1 MDRRQFSKTLV
12 AATAGVAAVR
22 TRRATGQGPLPTR
35 QLGRTDLEL
44 PILALGGS
52 HVGRAGS
59 ERAARR
65 LIDVALEEGI
75 RFLDTAESYG
85 SGTSESWIGATL
97 RGRRDAVVLMTKTF
111 AFPER
116 TAESARRHL
125 EESLR
130 RLRTDY
136 LDLWQLHSIRSI
148 EDVDR
153 AFGPGG
159 AMEYILE
166 AKAKGMVRYVGVTGH
181 AAPRAHARALEY
193 WDRGVRFDAMQLP
206 INPID
211 YHQQSFQ
218 RDVLPELARRGIGVI
233 AMKTSADGA
242 LLRANICS
250 IEECLRYVWSLPVSV
265 AVVGME
271 RPELV
276 RRNARLARQFTP
288 MSSAELDVLRARLEP
303 QARLELEWYKRG

>member
-1 MDRRQFSKTLV
+1 VDRRDFSKTLATV
-12 AATAGVAAVR
+12 TAGLAAVP
-22 TRRATGQGPLPTR
+22 TRRAAAPGPLPTR
-35 QLGRTDLEL
+35 RLGRTDLEL
-44 PILALGGS
+44 PMLALGGF
-52 HVGRAGS
+52 HIGQAGS

-75 RFLDTAESYG
+75 RFLDTAESYQ
-85 SGTSESWIGATL
+85 SGTSERWIGSAI

-125 EESLR
+125 EGSLQ
-130 RLRTDY
+130 RLQTDH

-159 AMEYILE
+159 AIEYMLA
-166 AKAKGMVRYVGVTGH
+166 AKARGTVRYVGVTGH
-181 AAPRAHARALEY
+181 AAPPAHARALEY
-193 WDRGVRFDAMQLP
+193 WDRGLRFDAMQLP

-218 RDVLPELARRGIGVI
+218 RDVLPHLVERGIGVI
-233 AMKTSADGA
+233 AMKTSADGM
-242 LLRANICS
+242 LLRRQICS
-250 IEECLRYVWSLPVSV
+250 IDECLRYVWSLPVSV

-276 RRNARLARQFTP
+276 RQNARLAREFAP
-288 MSSAELDVLRARLEP
+288 MREAELKTLRARLGP
-303 QARLELEWYKRG
+303 QARLELEWYKR